1 MASKWVE
8 HVKQFAE
15 EKEMKY
21 GEAMKNEEC
30 KRLYQEKKASIKTE
44 DIKEMTRPKTPKPD
58 ASLEG
63 TKKPKSKTKKSVND
77 NKEREPEPMPEPM
90 PEPVKK
96 TKSKKTKSI

>member
-21 GEAMKNEEC
+21 GEAMRNDEC

-58 ASLEG
+58 ASKE
-63 TKKPKSKTKKSVND
+63 PKSKTKKSIKV
-77 NKEREPEPMPEPM
+77 EPEPELEPEPM

>member
-58 ASLEG
+58 ASKE
-63 TKKPKSKTKKSVND
+63 PKSKTKKSVKD

-96 TKSKKTKSI
+96 TKSKKTKNI

>member
-21 GEAMKNEEC
+21 GEAMRNDEC

-58 ASLEG
+58 ASKE
-63 TKKPKSKTKKSVND
+63 PKSKTKKSI
-77 NKEREPEPMPEPM
+77 KEEPEPEPEPM

>member
-21 GEAMKNEEC
+21 GEAMRNDEC
-30 KRLYQEKKASIKTE
+30 KRLYQETKASIKTE
-44 DIKEMTRPKTPKPD
+44 DIKEMTRPKTQKPD
-58 ASLEG
+58 ASKE
-63 TKKPKSKTKKSVND
+63 PKSKTKKSI
-77 NKEREPEPMPEPM
+77 KEEPEPEPEPM